1 MAIFL
6 YKFRNVRTKHS
17 TTPSGTAGSAADD
30 EVYYTYYDGASAPTG
45 AQAKAALDQFLDSR
59 GVVGVRPDISTAMA
73 AGHASAGDRT
83 NVATGAAS
91 FRVGKAIY
99 QYAVAFHSST
109 LAGALAA
116 TTTWKNLS

>member
-17 TTPSGTAGSAADD
+17 TTPSGTAGSPADD
-30 EVYYTYYDGASAPTG
+30 EVYYTYYEGASAPTG
-45 AQAKAALDQFLDSR
+45 AQAKAALDHFLDHL
-59 GVVGVRPDISTAMA
+59 GVVGPRPNISTAMA

-91 FRVGKAIY
+91 FRVGKGIY

>member
-6 YKFRNVRTKHS
+6 YEFRNVRTKHS
-17 TTPSGTAGSAADD
+17 TTPSGTAGSPAND
-30 EVYYTYYDGASAPTG
+30 EVYYTYYEGASAPNAT
-45 AQAKAALDQFLDSR
+45 QAKAALDKFLDSL

-73 AGHASAGDRT
+73 AGHATAGDRT
-83 NVATGAAS
+83 NAATGAAS

-99 QYAVAFHSST
+99 QYAVAYHAST

>member
-17 TTPSGTAGSAADD
+17 TAPTGTAGTPADD
-30 EVYYTYYDGASAPTG
+30 HEYYTYYSGASAPNAT
-45 AQAKAALDQFLDSR
+45 QAKAALDELLTQL
-59 GVVGVRPDISTAMA
+59 GVVGPRPDISTEMA
-73 AGHASAGDRT
+73 AGHADATART

-99 QYAVAFHSST
+99 QYAVAYHAST
-109 LAGALAA
+109 LTGALAA
-116 TTTWKNLS
+116 TKTWKNLS